1 MRKMVPAV
9 LGGFSKPSAKNATC
23 DEGAE
28 HKNSARKR
36 LIGSYKH
43 AARSWKD
50 FKASRHQRKS
60 ILPQPPDRSSCP
72 ANDFIEGSGGDQGLR
87 NHQQPSTGDEDADR
101 RMQTALVQAL
111 TADADA
117 QLQRRLESPR
127 PTFNS
132 ASDADDEYQ
141 SDSGLNVGP
150 GGSTNTLPTP
160 GRLRDHLLG
169 IAPDRMV
176 RDRLTANIEQLA
188 R

>member
-1 MRKMVPAV
+1 MRKLVPA
-9 LGGFSKPSAKNATC
+9 LFGGFSRTSAKNATC
-23 DEGAE
+23 EEGAE

-43 AARSWKD
+43 ATRSWKD

-60 ILPQPPDRSSCP
+60 ILPQLQDQLSWPSY
-72 ANDFIEGSGGDQGLR
+72 DFTEESGGDQGSR
-87 NHQQPSTGDEDADR
+87 NHQQPSTGDDDADR
-101 RMQTALVQAL
+101 RMQIALVQGL

-117 QLQRRLESPR
+117 QLQRRLGSPR

-141 SDSGLNVGP
+141 SDSVLNVGP

-160 GRLRDHLLG
+160 GRLRDHLIG

-176 RDRLTANIEQLA
+176 RDRLTASVEQLV